1 MGAVNLSPARLAV
14 LVALV
19 VGGLAILL
27 NGFGTDQA
35 VTAAG
40 PSGSPT
46 PAADGSTT
54 PTETGSPSPSESPAP
69 ELEPQVDG
77 VVIQVLNGTTVTGL
91 GAEVEQSLVG
101 RGYVAGLPAGDADNK
116 PVGTTT
122 VYFRTGA
129 DADQNEVDAENLAR
143 RFLKGV
149 EADVRPLNAT
159 LSPDIA
165 PKTQLVVIVGTD
177 YADAQ
182 AAA

>member
-27 NGFGTDQA
+27 NGFGDQA

-40 PSGSPT
+40 SSGSPT
-46 PAADGSTT
+46 PAARDDDPDRDRVPDAERVAG
-54 PTETGSPSPSESPAP
+54 PGARAAGRGGRDPGAERHDRDRPR
-69 ELEPQVDG
+69 
-77 VVIQVLNGTTVTGL
+77 
-91 GAEVEQSLVG
+91 AEVEQLLVG

-143 RFLKGV
+143 RYLKGV

>member
-19 VGGLAILL
+19 VIGLAVML
-27 NGFGTDQA
+27 NGFGDEGTVIA
-35 VTAAG
+35 GVTSPTPS

-46 PAADGSTT
+46 TT
-54 PTETGSPSPSESPAP
+54 PTEGASPTASESAAAA
-69 ELEPQVDG
+69 LEPQVEG
-77 VVIQVLNGTTVTGL
+77 VVIQVLNGTSETGL
-91 GAEVEQSLVG
+91 AGTVEQFLVG
-101 RGYVAGLPAGDADNK
+101 KGYVAGLPAGDADNK

-122 VYFRTGA
+122 VYFRTGDVA
-129 DADQNEVDAENLAR
+129 EQNEVDAEHLAQR
-143 RFLKGV
+143 YLKGV

-177 YADAQ
+177 YAEAQ

>member
-1 MGAVNLSPARLAV
+1 MSSLPSR
-14 LVALV
+14 
-19 VGGLAILL
+19 
-27 NGFGTDQA
+27 FRCSWW
-35 VTAAG
+35 AAQQRAAE
-40 PSGSPT
+40 PLTPPIPRSYRSSQRPT
-46 PAADGSTT
+46 RS
-54 PTETGSPSPSESPAP
+54 SSSPSESPAP
-69 ELEPQVDG
+69 ELEPQVNG

-91 GAEVEQSLVG
+91 GAEVEQLLVG

>member
-19 VGGLAILL
+19 VGGLAVLM
-27 NGFGTDQA
+27 NGFGGDQA

-54 PTETGSPSPSESPAP
+54 PTETASPSPSESPAP
-69 ELEPQVDG
+69 QLEPQVDG
-77 VVIQVLNGTTVTGL
+77 VVIQVLNGTTETGL
-91 GAEVEQSLVG
+91 AGTVEQSLVG
-101 RGYVAGLPAGDADNK
+101 KGYVAGLPASDLANK
-116 PVGTTT
+116 PAGTTT
-122 VYFRTGA
+122 VYFRTGP

-143 RFLKGV
+143 RFLKKV

-159 LSPDIA
+159 LGPEIA
-165 PKTQLVVIVGTD
+165 PRTQLVVVVGTD